1 MNIAFFTNNYL
12 PNVYGVP
19 RSLETFRRELEAA
32 GHTVFIFAPNFS
44 GHKDNDPKIFRY
56 PSVDT
61 EFKFKFPL
69 AIPYS
74 RKLDKILAGLK
85 LDIIHS
91 HHPNLLGTAAAKWAK
106 KKNIPLVFTWHTL
119 YDQYANFFPFLP
131 QKFVAKWIIGKAVKY
146 ANRADKV
153 IVPTESVVPILK
165 KWGVEKEITPVAT
178 GVVESE
184 FKNPERQKV
193 REEYG
198 IAEDETLLLL
208 VSRLT
213 EEKNIQFV
221 FEAGLKILKKN
232 QKTKFM
238 IVGDGYLAL
247 ELKNRTCVENLSDRI
262 IFSGIVEHGELK
274 NYYAAGD
281 IFVAASKSE
290 TQGMNVSEAMFAGLP
305 IVALEASGV
314 KSLVEN
320 GRNGILVSENEDE
333 FIAAV
338 EKLVLDKDL
347 RKKMADESAKIIREK
362 YTSKICAEKIVRVY
376 EEAIKEKRK
385 E

>member
-1 MNIAFFTNNYL
+1 
-12 PNVYGVP
+12 
-19 RSLETFRRELEAA
+19 
-32 GHTVFIFAPNFS
+32 
-44 GHKDNDPKIFRY
+44 
-56 PSVDT
+56 
-61 EFKFKFPL
+61 
-69 AIPYS
+69 
-74 RKLDKILAGLK
+74 
-85 LDIIHS
+85 
-91 HHPNLLGTAAAKWAK
+91 
-106 KKNIPLVFTWHTL
+106 
-119 YDQYANFFPFLP
+119 
-131 QKFVAKWIIGKAVKY
+131 
-146 ANRADKV
+146 
-153 IVPTESVVPILK
+153 
-165 KWGVEKEITPVAT
+165 
-178 GVVESE
+178 
-184 FKNPERQKV
+184 
-193 REEYG
+193 
-198 IAEDETLLLL
+198 
-208 VSRLT
+208 
-213 EEKNIQFV
+213 
-221 FEAGLKILKKN
+221 
-232 QKTKFM
+232 M